1 MTKQRLLAIFQNY
14 VENDL
19 EGSDTGYIADA
30 LLTVADEYEIRELGF
45 GWIIYGEE
53 EEQFAQRNY
62 LIKTLRQTAHNKKE
76 WLPWKTV

>member
-53 EEQFAQRNY
+53 EE
-62 LIKTLRQTAHNKKE
+62 
-76 WLPWKTV
+76 